1 MNIMAFWRDENR
13 SSTGRH
19 CLDLLN
25 KLLFKINRQNTAIL
39 YSHQDEKKLSS
50 DFKIQ
55 ITKAV
60 IISCTRCFKL
70 VINA

>member
-1 MNIMAFWRDENR
+1 MNIMAFWRVKNR
-13 SSTGRH
+13 STTGRH

-39 YSHQDEKKLSS
+39 NSHQDEKKLSS

-60 IISCTRCFKL
+60 ISSCTRCFKL
-70 VINA
+70 DINA